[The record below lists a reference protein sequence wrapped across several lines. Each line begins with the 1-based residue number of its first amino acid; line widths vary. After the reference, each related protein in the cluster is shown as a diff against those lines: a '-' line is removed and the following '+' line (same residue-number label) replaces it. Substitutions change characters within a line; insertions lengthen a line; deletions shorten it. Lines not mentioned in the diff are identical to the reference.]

1 MTFVEYVAGTI
12 ADRGADWV
20 VVDLHGMG
28 LRVGVPMNTAESLK
42 PGDDAKLWC
51 HLYIREDVRALYG
64 FSSTEERGV
73 FLQLLGVGGV
83 GPRTA
88 LSALSM
94 LGAERLAAAIES
106 GDEAALSRVPGVGKR
121 TATRITTELKGKMPL
136 LGNGAAAATGTSSL
150 LDALIAFGGLSR
162 SEAAA
167 ALAAVPTDPDRTEE
181 ETLRLAFRAHG
192 SRGGESG

>member
-1 MTFVEYVAGTI
+1 
-12 ADRGADWV
+12 
-20 VVDLHGMG
+20 
-28 LRVGVPMNTAESLK
+28 
-42 PGDDAKLWC
+42 
-51 HLYIREDVRALYG
+51 
-64 FSSTEERGV
+64 
-73 FLQLLGVGGV
+73 
-83 GPRTA
+83 
-88 LSALSM
+88 M
-94 LGAERLAAAIES
+94 LGAERLAAAIEG

-136 LGNGAAAATGTSSL
+136 LGNGVAAATGTSSL

-167 ALAAVPTDPDRTEE
+167 ALAAVPPDPDRTEE